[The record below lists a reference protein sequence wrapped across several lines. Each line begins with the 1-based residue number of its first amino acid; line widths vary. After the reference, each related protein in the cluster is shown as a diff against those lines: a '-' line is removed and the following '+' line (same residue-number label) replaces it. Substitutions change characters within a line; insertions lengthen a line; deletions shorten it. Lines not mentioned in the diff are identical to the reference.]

1 MIEPPKADIHRH
13 SNTKSPPDEAPALS
27 PPKLGEILPSMV
39 NRLTPSN
46 IKRTANNLMDEWEKS
61 LADPE
66 SAFNKEN
73 DFDL

>member
-1 MIEPPKADIHRH
+1 
-13 SNTKSPPDEAPALS
+13 
-27 PPKLGEILPSMV
+27 MV

-73 DFDL
+73 DFVLACSAAAAEAAVFSGQSQRYGGGYQGHLP